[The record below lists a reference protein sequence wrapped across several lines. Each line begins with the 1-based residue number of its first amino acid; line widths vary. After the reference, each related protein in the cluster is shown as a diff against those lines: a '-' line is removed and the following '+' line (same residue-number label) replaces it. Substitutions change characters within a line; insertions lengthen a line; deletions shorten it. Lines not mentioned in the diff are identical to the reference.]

1 MEYKV
6 YDYNSYRIHTIKT
19 DKFKNCT
26 LEIMFRNKLEKDKI
40 TENNMLVDTLMY
52 SSKKYPT
59 RRDVSVALENLY
71 CSSVRGVI
79 SRTGESYIISF
90 ITDFL
95 NPKYCEE
102 GYLEDIIAFPF
113 EMILNPNITCEEF
126 DRRSFNIVKNRLK
139 ADILSLKE
147 NAMRYA
153 LRRSLCNMDS
163 ESISSYNMVGN
174 IDDLD
179 NITTSSLVNTYYN
192 MLNDSICDIYVIGN
206 LDMDYIVEL
215 IRKNFVNK
223 TIKDNELGFFINNK
237 LRSKVLDIEEHGDY
251 EQDSFVMVYNLDKL
265 TKRESYLVMRLFNL
279 IFGTGGLTSKLYRYL
294 REENSLC
301 YSVSSMFQ
309 LFDNLLIIY
318 AGIEKKDKNKCV
330 KLVKKALKEM
340 VNGEFSDEELE
351 NAKKNCISSLKM
363 SIDTPSGNINSY
375 LFHELLDFPL
385 FDERIKDIKSVT
397 KEEIINVAKK
407 IKLNT
412 IYLLSGGD
420 K

>member
-1 MEYKV
+1 
-6 YDYNSYRIHTIKT
+6 
-19 DKFKNCT
+19 
-26 LEIMFRNKLEKDKI
+26 
-40 TENNMLVDTLMY
+40 
-52 SSKKYPT
+52 
-59 RRDVSVALENLY
+59 
-71 CSSVRGVI
+71 
-79 SRTGESYIISF
+79 
-90 ITDFL
+90 
-95 NPKYCEE
+95 
-102 GYLEDIIAFPF
+102 
-113 EMILNPNITCEEF
+113 
-126 DRRSFNIVKNRLK
+126 
-139 ADILSLKE
+139 
-147 NAMRYA
+147 
-153 LRRSLCNMDS
+153 
-163 ESISSYNMVGN
+163 
-174 IDDLD
+174 
-179 NITTSSLVNTYYN
+179 
-192 MLNDSICDIYVIGN
+192 
-206 LDMDYIVEL
+206 
-215 IRKNFVNK
+215 
-223 TIKDNELGFFINNK
+223 
-237 LRSKVLDIEEHGDY
+237 
-251 EQDSFVMVYNLDKL
+251 MVYNLAKL

-340 VNGEFSDEELE
+340 VNGDFSDEELE

-375 LFHELLDFPL
+375 LFHESLDFPL

-397 KEEIINVAKK
+397 KEEIIKVAKK

>member
-59 RRDVSVALENLY
+59 RRDVSIALENLY
-71 CSSVRGVI
+71 CSSIRGVT
-79 SRTGESYIISF
+79 SRTGESYITSF
-90 ITDFL
+90 VTDFL

-102 GYLEDIIAFPF
+102 GYLEDIIAFSF
-113 EMILNPNITCEEF
+113 EMILNPNITCGEF
-126 DRRSFNIVKNRLK
+126 DRRGFNIVKNRLK

-153 LRRSLCNMDS
+153 LRRSLCNMDI

-179 NITTSSLVNTYYN
+179 SITPSSLVNTYHN

-206 LDMDYIVEL
+206 LDMDYIAEL
-215 IRKNFVNK
+215 IRKNYVNR
-223 TIKDNELGFFINNK
+223 TIKDKELGFFINNK
-237 LRSKVLDIEEHGDY
+237 LRSKVLDVEEHGNY

-318 AGIEKKDKNKCV
+318 AGIEKKDKSKCV

-375 LFHELLDFPL
+375 LFHKLLDFPL

-397 KEEIINVAKK
+397 KEEIIKVAKK